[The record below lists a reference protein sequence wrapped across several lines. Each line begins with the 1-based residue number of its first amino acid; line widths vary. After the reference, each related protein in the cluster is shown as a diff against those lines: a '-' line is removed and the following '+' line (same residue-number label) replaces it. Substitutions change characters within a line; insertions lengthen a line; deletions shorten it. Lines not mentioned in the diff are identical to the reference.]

1 MTDNHIVENTDIEY
15 CSSIINKPIPIRVDF
30 KNIRGTRQKHNNL
43 TVYNSIKNNN
53 TNEFT
58 KNINHE
64 ALKRLL
70 DELGVSFD
78 VFWEKC
84 RVDDMFSKLASSL
97 LSINASRQ
105 GTNDEKE
112 QLRICNLITTKC
124 GIYIETLCVTA
135 LRPTKYG
142 NIVSKSEMKKTNITK
157 DCCLKSFDGKI
168 TGKIQGYI
176 SAKISYGNG
185 GHQDNVFEELDII
198 AKWWSDYKQGSSEIL
213 LLLVDTDLHDR
224 FECLRLKYVMFNNII
239 VCNHY
244 EFQEYIISNYY
255 I

>member
-1 MTDNHIVENTDIEY
+1 MNITGSNIED
-15 CSSIINKPIPIRVDF
+15 CSSMIIKPIPIRVDF
-30 KNIRGTRQKHNNL
+30 KNVRGTRQKNNNL

-53 TNEFT
+53 INEFN
-58 KNINHE
+58 KNINNN
-64 ALKRLL
+64 ALNRLL
-70 DELGVSFD
+70 DELGVSID

-84 RVDDMFSKLASSL
+84 CTDDMFSKMAGCL

-124 GIYIETLCVTA
+124 GVYIEMLDVSA
-135 LRPTKYG
+135 LRPTKHG
-142 NIVSKSEMKKTNITK
+142 NIVSKTEMKKTNITK

-176 SAKISYGNG
+176 SAKVSFGNG
-185 GHQDNVFEELDII
+185 GHQDNVFEELDIM
-198 AKWWSDYKQGSSEIL
+198 AKWWSDYKYDSNEVL
-213 LLLVDTDLHDR
+213 LLLVDTDLHDK
-224 FECLRLKYVMFNNII
+224 FECLQLKYVMFNNIL

-244 EFQEYIISNYY
+244 DFQEYIILKYY
-255 I
+255 S